1 MHLFRQIAL
10 IAVVTVSLPVVA
22 ADKDLSPYG
31 TAKVNMH
38 TFKTINRVYDVNYT
52 NPQDLNGL
60 AGFITNVDKQVKG
73 KTVVVLHGPE
83 IRVFAK
89 ENYEKYQGLV
99 DKMAGLAKGGVDFRM
114 CNNAMHG
121 AGFEAKDIV
130 GFVTIVPAGF
140 AELIDLQSKGYQPII
155 ATVTAVKDS
164 RYIDHPELKPEA
176 K

>member
-1 MHLFRQIAL
+1 MKQLRCL
-10 IAVVTVSLPVVA
+10 AVVLVAACSTPLFA

-31 TAKVNMH
+31 TAKVDLH
-38 TFKTINRVYDVNYT
+38 KYGTVNRVYDVNY
-52 NPQDLNGL
+52 PEVQHLNGL
-60 AGFITNVDKQVKG
+60 AGFINNVNKVLPG

-89 ENYEKYQGLV
+89 ENYEKYQGIV
-99 DKMAGLAKGGVDFRM
+99 DKMAGLSKEGVEFRM

-130 GFVTIVPAGF
+130 GFVTVIPAGF
-140 AELIDLQSKGYQPII
+140 AEIADLQAKGYQLILP
-155 ATVTAVKDS
+155 TVTAVKDA
-164 RYIDHPELKPEA
+164 RYIDQPGRKPAA

>member
-1 MHLFRQIAL
+1 MQLFRHIAL
-10 IAVVTVSLPVVA
+10 VALVILSVPVVA

-31 TAKVNMH
+31 TAKVDMH
-38 TFKTINRVYDVNYT
+38 TFKEINRVYDVNYT
-52 NPQDLNGL
+52 DPQNLNGL
-60 AGFITNVDKQVKG
+60 AGFITNVNKVVPG
-73 KTVVVLHGPE
+73 KTIVVLHGPE

-99 DKMAGLAKGGVDFRM
+99 DKMAGLAKSGVDFRM

-164 RYIDHPELKPEA
+164 RYIDHPELKPAA